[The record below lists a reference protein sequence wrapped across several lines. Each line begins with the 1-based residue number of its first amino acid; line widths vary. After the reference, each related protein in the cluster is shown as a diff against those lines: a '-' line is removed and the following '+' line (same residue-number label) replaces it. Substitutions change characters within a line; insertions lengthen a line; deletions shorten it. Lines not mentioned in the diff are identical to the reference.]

1 MERKE
6 LYHLTNDIGM
16 EYLDVVR
23 DWQIIGLEGD
33 FDNSGF
39 LHPIVLIKGWPN
51 EYEKYIGVIYIS
63 KKYAGGGAGFF
74 SRFEYFCRIVACRF
88 SGINPKYNYKG
99 DVIWPSWYC
108 TEEEFN
114 VFIKKYNELHEKYDK
129 YEKGDCA

>member
-16 EYLDVVR
+16 KYLDVVR

-88 SGINPKYNYKG
+88 SGINPKYNY
-99 DVIWPSWYC
+99 
-108 TEEEFN
+108 
-114 VFIKKYNELHEKYDK
+114 
-129 YEKGDCA
+129 